1 MPCPFFMKAKLNLQA
16 IRVAEKLLKKP
27 FGEFDLSDENT
38 SLTLMYAMVS
48 ENNEE
53 VFTKDQFKYILEMR
67 KMRSQIQKAVSD
79 EMAYIDQFKGEVSD
93 NKEKTPYMGDL
104 AALLITFGLDAHF
117 VLYEMKLFE
126 MGDYLKAIDE
136 HKKEQMERDRL
147 WTFYTIL
154 PHVDHKKLKK
164 PQDLMPFPWEK
175 EEIEKEALEQLKK
188 DEEMFN
194 KFMKSTI

>member
-1 MPCPFFMKAKLNLQA
+1 MKAKLNLQA
-16 IRVAEKLLKKP
+16 IRVAERLLKKP
-27 FGEFDLSDENT
+27 FGEFDLTDEET
-38 SLTLMYAMVS
+38 VLTLMYAMVS
-48 ENNEE
+48 ENNDE
-53 VFTKDQFKYILEMR
+53 VMTFDQFKSILDMGKIGIKVQR
-67 KMRSQIQKAVSD
+67 AVSD
-79 EMAYIDQFKGEVSD
+79 EMAYIDQFKEEVSD
-93 NKEKTPYMGDL
+93 KEEKAPYMGDL

-126 MGDYLKAIDE
+126 IGDYLKAIDE

-154 PHVDHKKLKK
+154 PHINQKKIKS
-164 PQDLMPFPWEK
+164 PQDMMPFPWEK
-175 EEIEKEALEQLKK
+175 EEIEKEALERLKK

>member
-1 MPCPFFMKAKLNLQA
+1 MKAKLNLQA
-16 IRVAEKLLKKP
+16 IRVAERLLKKP
-27 FGEFDLSDENT
+27 FGEFDLSDEET
-38 SLTLMYAMVS
+38 VLTLMYAMVS
-48 ENNEE
+48 ENNDE
-53 VFTKDQFKYILEMR
+53 VMTFDQFKSILDMGKIGMKVQR
-67 KMRSQIQKAVSD
+67 AVSD
-79 EMAYIDQFKGEVSD
+79 EMAYIDQFKEEVSD
-93 NKEKTPYMGDL
+93 KEEKAPYMGDL

-136 HKKEQMERDRL
+136 HKKEQIERDRL

-154 PHVDHKKLKK
+154 PHVDQKKLKK